1 MFDFLFHHH
10 KDLAHNHGKVKK
22 WEGEHQ
28 HLAKEAMAVVEYY
41 DKQDMKKA
49 KKHLIK
55 LQSLALNHL
64 MDEDVTF
71 SDLLKKAEDNAT
83 DQEIVASMK
92 EFRKT
97 FIDTKKVLIHFFIH
111 YTSSDVAL
119 DAEFK
124 RKLDAII
131 DALVKRI
138 EFEESTLYPKID
150 H

>member
-41 DKQDMKKA
+41 DKNEMKKA
-49 KKHLIK
+49 KKHLVK

-71 SDLLKKAEDNAT
+71 SDLLKKAEDTAT

-97 FIDTKKVLIHFFIH
+97 FTDTKKVLIHFFIY
-111 YTSSDVAL
+111 YTSESAEL
-119 DAEFK
+119 DAKFK
-124 RKLDAII
+124 SQLDGII

-150 H
+150 N

>member
-10 KDLAHNHGKVKK
+10 KDLVHNHGKVKK
-22 WEGEHQ
+22 WQGEHKL
-28 HLAKEAMAVVEYY
+28 LAKEAVAVVEYY

-49 KKHLIK
+49 KKHLAK

-71 SDLLKKAEDNAT
+71 SDLFKKAKDT
-83 DQEIVASMK
+83 DTDLEIVDSMK

-97 FIDTKKVLIHFFIH
+97 FVDTKKVLIHFFIH
-111 YTSSDVAL
+111 YTSPDVAL
-119 DAEFK
+119 DATFK
-124 RKLDAII
+124 AKLEAII
-131 DALVKRI
+131 GALVKRI

>member
-28 HLAKEAMAVVEYY
+28 HLAKEAMAVVEFY
-41 DKQDMKKA
+41 DKKDTKKA
-49 KKHLIK
+49 KKHLLK

-71 SDLLKKAEDNAT
+71 SDLLKKAEDTAT

-97 FIDTKKVLIHFFIH
+97 FTDTKKVLIHFFIY
-111 YTSSDVAL
+111 YTSDAAEL
-119 DAEFK
+119 DAKFK
-124 RKLDAII
+124 SQLDGII

-138 EFEESTLYPKID
+138 EFEESNLYPKID
-150 H
+150 N